1 MDVKQEKKKI
11 NAYHS
16 VLPVKPFTQSL
27 HAKPP
32 EDTRSDKE
40 RR

>member
-1 MDVKQEKKKI
+1 MDVKQGKKI

-27 HAKPP
+27 QAKPP